1 MSRVALS
8 RNIFA
13 IVSSYL
19 SSLIRTAFFFSFCW
33 IRFSLFFLSRGISS
47 LVTFLRLPSSSGT
60 VSVVRS
66 GRVLALSLSFPFHRI
81 GLVSL
86 SHISSPSISLFSAS
100 SVLVVPPMYLT
111 FVHSFPLARVAFRG
125 VASRSILTNTPL
137 VFPFFS
143 LSRARTYIH
152 IHTCIHSDAY
162 VPTSPWLNEIRTR
175 VSTGDARDVSG
186 VCVTRTCTCVYT
198 CAATRHGRIYTR
210 VNAATWTRD
219 GQTPEIFDDPDVAV
233 LTFPRKPLRL

>member
-1 MSRVALS
+1 MRVSVFYTYSLLLSSKLTPSAKTLRRVIPKPHLFLIIALSMSRVALS

-19 SSLIRTAFFFSFCW
+19 SSLSRTAFFFSFYW

-66 GRVLALSLSFPFHRI
+66 GRALAPSLSFSFHRI

-111 FVHSFPLARVAFRG
+111 FVHSLLLARVASRG

-143 LSRARTYIH
+143 LSPSLFLSLARTH
-152 IHTCIHSDAY
+152 IHTHTHVHSFG
-162 VPTSPWLNEIRTR
+162 R
-175 VSTGDARDVSG
+175 VRANLALAQRNTHA
-186 VCVTRTCTCVYT
+186 CL
-198 CAATRHGRIYTR
+198 HGRR
-210 VNAATWTRD
+210 S
-219 GQTPEIFDDPDVAV
+219 
-233 LTFPRKPLRL
+233 

>member
-1 MSRVALS
+1 M
-8 RNIFA
+8 
-13 IVSSYL
+13 
-19 SSLIRTAFFFSFCW
+19 
-33 IRFSLFFLSRGISS
+33 SRGISS

-66 GRVLALSLSFPFHRI
+66 GRVLALSPSFSFHRI

-111 FVHSFPLARVAFRG
+111 FVHSFLLARVAFRG

-152 IHTCIHSDAY
+152 TCIHSDAY

-175 VSTGDARDVSG
+175 VSTGDARDVSS
-186 VCVTRTCTCVYT
+186 VCVTRTCTCIHMCSDSSRSHLYARKRGDVDK
-198 CAATRHGRIYTR
+198 GRP
-210 VNAATWTRD
+210 N
-219 GQTPEIFDDPDVAV
+219 P
-233 LTFPRKPLRL
+233 